1 MDPVTGAAVGAVAD
15 DKAPGFLG
23 TAGFTSDGIA
33 AGSVAAKMMSASAVA
48 SGGGVPAGSLVSAFQ
63 SKGASEDT
71 SEADSD

>member
-1 MDPVTGAAVGAVAD
+1 MDPVTGAAVGAVTK
-15 DKAPGFLG
+15 DKAPSVLG

-48 SGGGVPAGSLVSAFQ
+48 SGGGVPAGSMVSAFQ

-71 SEADSD
+71 RKADK